1 MEVRNIEERL
11 AETRKDKIPVL
22 ATNSFMK
29 IISNSFDFSAIAPA
43 MQSYVDRKILSGV
56 SSAVLRGQDL
66 VHFHAAGYADIEN
79 QIPLDHQH
87 LFRVFSNSKLVTSIA
102 ILQLIE
108 EGLLGLDD
116 PVERYLPQLGKRRV
130 LLPGATSI
138 DQTEP
143 ARSSITIRQLLT
155 HTSGLSYGLLD
166 HGSTI
171 YKAYVERKV
180 LNAFEPLS
188 ELINVL
194 EELPLTFHPGTAWEY
209 SIATDVLSRVVE
221 VVSGDN
227 FDIYLH
233 AKIFSPLGMNDTA
246 FWLPPHKHHRLT
258 AYYAGT
264 DPMNVLNRD
273 LKRLEKSP
281 YPEAFLKPIP
291 RFSGGGGLVSSMQDM
306 LALMRSLM
314 PGGHAVL
321 KPESIALMMQNHLPA
336 GWGIA
341 FPGVGDVPGKGFGFG
356 GAVTM
361 QPGENDPPQAHGE
374 FEWGGIAGTHW
385 WISPRHNLAGLLM
398 TQRQMA
404 FWHPYSFEFKRL
416 VYQAVVG

>member
-1 MEVRNIEERL
+1 M
-11 AETRKDKIPVL
+11 
-22 ATNSFMK
+22 
-29 IISNSFDFSAIAPA
+29 IITPNHHDFSAIAPA

-56 SSAVLRGQDL
+56 SSAILSGQDV
-66 VHFHAAGYADIEN
+66 VHFHAAGWADIEN
-79 QIPLDHQH
+79 QIPLRHDH
-87 LFRVFSNSKLVTSIA
+87 LFRVFSNTKLLTSMA
-102 ILQLIE
+102 IMQLIE
-108 EGLLGLDD
+108 QGKLGLDD
-116 PVERYLPQLGKRRV
+116 AVEIYLPQLGKRQV
-130 LLPGATSI
+130 LIPGATDI
-138 DQTEP
+138 HQTEA
-143 ARSSITIRQLLT
+143 ARSAITVRQLLT

-194 EELPLTFHPGTAWEY
+194 EELPLSFHPGERWEY
-209 SIATDVLSRVVE
+209 SIATDVLSRLVE

-227 FDIYLH
+227 FDVYLH
-233 AKIFSPLGMNDTA
+233 AHILSPLGMNDTS
-246 FWLPPHKHHRLT
+246 FWVPPHKHERLT

-291 RFSGGGGLVSSMQDM
+291 RFSGGGGLVSSMHDM
-306 LALMRSLM
+306 LALMRSFL

-321 KPESIALMMQNHLPA
+321 KPESIQQMMQNHLPA

-341 FPGVGDVPGKGFGFG
+341 FPGVGDVPGKGFGLG
-356 GAVTM
+356 GAVTLR
-361 QPGENDPPQAHGE
+361 PDENDPADAEGE

-385 WISPRHNLAGLLM
+385 WISPRHNMAGLLM

-404 FWHPYSFEFKRL
+404 FWHPYSFEFKKL
-416 VYQAVVG
+416 AYAAMGH

>member
-1 MEVRNIEERL
+1 MTKITLIFIILVEVKYSLLLSNL
-11 AETRKDKIPVL
+11 P
-22 ATNSFMK
+22 M
-29 IISNSFDFSAIAPA
+29 IITPSHHDFSAIAPA

-56 SSAVLRGQDL
+56 SSAILSGQDL
-66 VHFHAAGYADIEN
+66 VHFQVTGWADIEN
-79 QIPLDHQH
+79 QIPLRHDH
-87 LFRVFSNSKLVTSIA
+87 LFRVFSNTKLLTSMA
-102 ILQLIE
+102 IMQLVE
-108 EGLLGLDD
+108 HDQLKLDD
-116 PVERYLPQLGKRRV
+116 PVEIYLPQLGQRQV
-130 LLPGATSI
+130 LIPGATDI
-138 DQTEP
+138 RQTEV
-143 ARSSITIRQLLT
+143 ARSAITVRQLLT

-194 EELPLTFHPGTAWEY
+194 EELPLSFHPGTQWEY
-209 SIATDVLSRVVE
+209 SIATDVLSRLVE

-227 FDIYLH
+227 FDVYLH
-233 AKIFSPLGMNDTA
+233 AHILSPLGMNDTS
-246 FWLPPHKHHRLT
+246 FWVPPHKHDRLS
-258 AYYAGT
+258 AYYAGS

-291 RFSGGGGLVSSMQDM
+291 RFSGGGGLVSSMHDM
-306 LALMRSLM
+306 LALMRSFL

-321 KPESIALMMQNHLPA
+321 KPESMQLMMQNHLPA

-341 FPGVGDVPGKGFGFG
+341 FPGVGDVPGKGFGLG
-356 GAVTM
+356 GAVTLR
-361 QPGENDPPQAHGE
+361 PGENDPVDAEGE

-385 WISPRHNLAGLLM
+385 WISPRHNMAGLLM

-404 FWHPYSFEFKRL
+404 FWHPYSFEFKKL
-416 VYQAVVG
+416 AYAAMLGK

>member
-1 MEVRNIEERL
+1 MNFPIKVTPNHY
-11 AETRKDKIPVL
+11 
-22 ATNSFMK
+22 
-29 IISNSFDFSAIAPA
+29 DFSAIAPA

-56 SSAVLRGQDL
+56 SSAILSGQDL
-66 VHFHAAGYADIEN
+66 VHFHAAGWADIEN
-79 QIPLDHQH
+79 QIPLRHDH
-87 LFRVFSNSKLVTSIA
+87 LFRVFSNTKLLTSMA
-102 ILQLIE
+102 IMQLIE
-108 EGLLGLDD
+108 QGKLGLDD
-116 PVERYLPQLGKRRV
+116 AVEIYLPQLGKRQV
-130 LLPGATSI
+130 LIPGATDIS
-138 DQTEP
+138 QTEA
-143 ARSSITIRQLLT
+143 ARSAITVHQLLT

-180 LNAFEPLS
+180 LNAFAPLS
-188 ELINVL
+188 ELMDVL
-194 EELPLTFHPGTAWEY
+194 EELPLSFHPGERWEY
-209 SIATDVLSRVVE
+209 SIATDVLSRLVE

-227 FDIYLH
+227 FDVYLH
-233 AKIFSPLGMNDTA
+233 AHILSPLGMNDTS
-246 FWLPPHKHHRLT
+246 FWVPPHKHERLT

-291 RFSGGGGLVSSMQDM
+291 RFSGGGGLVSSMHDM
-306 LALMRSLM
+306 LALMRSFL

-321 KPESIALMMQNHLPA
+321 KPESIQMMMRNHLPA

-341 FPGVGDVPGKGFGFG
+341 FPGVGDVPGKGFGLG
-356 GAVTM
+356 GAVTLR
-361 QPGENDPPQAHGE
+361 PSENDPADAEGE

-385 WISPRHNLAGLLM
+385 WISPRHNIAGLLM

-404 FWHPYSFEFKRL
+404 FWHPYSFEFKKL
-416 VYQAVVG
+416 AYAAMLK

>member
-1 MEVRNIEERL
+1 MNFPIKVTPNHY
-11 AETRKDKIPVL
+11 
-22 ATNSFMK
+22 
-29 IISNSFDFSAIAPA
+29 DFSAIEPA

-56 SSAVLRGQDL
+56 SSAILSGQDL
-66 VHFHAAGYADIEN
+66 VHFHAAGWADIEN
-79 QIPLDHQH
+79 QIPLRHDH
-87 LFRVFSNSKLVTSIA
+87 LFRVFSNTKLLTSMA
-102 ILQLIE
+102 IMQLIE
-108 EGLLGLDD
+108 QGKLGLDD
-116 PVERYLPQLGKRRV
+116 AVEIYLPQLGKRQV
-130 LLPGATSI
+130 LIPGATDIS
-138 DQTEP
+138 QTEA
-143 ARSSITIRQLLT
+143 ARSAITVSQLLT

-180 LNAFEPLS
+180 LNAFAPLS
-188 ELINVL
+188 ELIDVL
-194 EELPLTFHPGTAWEY
+194 EELPLSFHPGERWEY
-209 SIATDVLSRVVE
+209 SIATDVLSRLVE

-227 FDIYLH
+227 FDVYLH
-233 AKIFSPLGMNDTA
+233 AHILSPLGMNDTS
-246 FWLPPHKHHRLT
+246 FWVPPHKHERLT

-291 RFSGGGGLVSSMQDM
+291 RFSGGGGLVSSMHDM
-306 LALMRSLM
+306 LALMRSFL

-321 KPESIALMMQNHLPA
+321 KAESIQMMMQNHLPA

-341 FPGVGDVPGKGFGFG
+341 FPGVGDVPGKGFGLG
-356 GAVTM
+356 GAVTLRS
-361 QPGENDPPQAHGE
+361 GENDPADAEGE

-385 WISPRHNLAGLLM
+385 WISPRHNIAGLLM

-404 FWHPYSFEFKRL
+404 FWHPYSFEFKKL
-416 VYQAVVG
+416 AYAAMLK

>member
-1 MEVRNIEERL
+1 MNFPI
-11 AETRKDKIPVL
+11 K
-22 ATNSFMK
+22 ATPNHY
-29 IISNSFDFSAIAPA
+29 DFSAIEPA

-56 SSAVLRGQDL
+56 SSAILSGQDL
-66 VHFHAAGYADIEN
+66 VHFHAAGWADIEN
-79 QIPLDHQH
+79 QIPLRHDH
-87 LFRVFSNSKLVTSIA
+87 LFRVFSNTKLLTSMA
-102 ILQLIE
+102 IMQLIE
-108 EGLLGLDD
+108 QGKLGLDD
-116 PVERYLPQLGKRRV
+116 ALEIYLPQLGKRQV
-130 LLPGATSI
+130 LIPGATDIS
-138 DQTEP
+138 QTEA
-143 ARSSITIRQLLT
+143 ARSAITVRQLLT

-180 LNAFEPLS
+180 LNAFAPLS
-188 ELINVL
+188 ELIDVL
-194 EELPLTFHPGTAWEY
+194 EELPLSFHPGERWEY
-209 SIATDVLSRVVE
+209 SIATDVLSRLVE

-227 FDIYLH
+227 FDVYLH
-233 AKIFSPLGMNDTA
+233 AHILSPLGMNDTS
-246 FWLPPHKHHRLT
+246 FWVPPHKHERLT

-291 RFSGGGGLVSSMQDM
+291 RFSGGGGLVSSMHDM
-306 LALMRSLM
+306 LALMRSFL

-321 KPESIALMMQNHLPA
+321 KAESIQMMMQNHLPT

-341 FPGVGDVPGKGFGFG
+341 FPGVGDVPGKGFGLG
-356 GAVTM
+356 GAVTLRS
-361 QPGENDPPQAHGE
+361 GENDPADAEGE

-385 WISPRHNLAGLLM
+385 WISPRHNIAGLLM

-404 FWHPYSFEFKRL
+404 FWHPYSFEFKKL
-416 VYQAVVG
+416 AYAAMLK

>member
-1 MEVRNIEERL
+1 M
-11 AETRKDKIPVL
+11 
-22 ATNSFMK
+22 
-29 IISNSFDFSAIAPA
+29 IIKPSHYDFSAIAPA

-56 SSAVLRGQDL
+56 SSAVLHGQDL
-66 VHFHAAGYADIEN
+66 VHFQAAGWADIEN
-79 QIPLDHQH
+79 QIPLRHDH
-87 LFRVFSNSKLVTSIA
+87 LFRVFSNTKLLTSMA
-102 ILQLIE
+102 IMQLLESGQLQ
-108 EGLLGLDD
+108 LDD
-116 PVERYLPQLGKRRV
+116 PVEIYLPQLGKRQV
-130 LLPGATSI
+130 LLPGATDI
-138 DQTEP
+138 NQTEA
-143 ARSSITIRQLLT
+143 ARSAITVRQLLT

-166 HGSTI
+166 HGSTM

-194 EELPLTFHPGTAWEY
+194 EELPLSFHPGTQWEY
-209 SIATDVLSRVVE
+209 SIATDVLSRLVE

-227 FDIYLH
+227 FDVYLH
-233 AKIFSPLGMNDTA
+233 AHILSPLGMNDTS
-246 FWLPPHKHHRLT
+246 FWVPPHKHDRLS
-258 AYYAGT
+258 AYYAGS

-291 RFSGGGGLVSSMQDM
+291 RFSGGGGLVSSMHDM
-306 LALMRSLM
+306 LALMRSFL

-321 KPESIALMMQNHLPA
+321 KPESIQLMMQNHLPA

-341 FPGVGDVPGKGFGFG
+341 FPGVGDVPGKGFGLG
-356 GAVTM
+356 GAVTLR
-361 QPGENDPPQAHGE
+361 PGENDPADAEGE

-385 WISPRHNLAGLLM
+385 WISPRHNMAGLLM

-404 FWHPYSFEFKRL
+404 FWHPYSFEFKKL
-416 VYQAVVG
+416 AYAAMLGK

>member
-1 MEVRNIEERL
+1 M
-11 AETRKDKIPVL
+11 
-22 ATNSFMK
+22 
-29 IISNSFDFSAIAPA
+29 IITPNHHDFSAIAPA

-56 SSAVLRGQDL
+56 SSAILSGQDV
-66 VHFHAAGYADIEN
+66 VHFHAAGWADIEN
-79 QIPLDHQH
+79 QIPLRHDH
-87 LFRVFSNSKLVTSIA
+87 LFRVFSNTKLLTSMA
-102 ILQLIE
+102 IMQLIE
-108 EGLLGLDD
+108 QGKLGLDD
-116 PVERYLPQLGKRRV
+116 AVEIYLPQLGKRQV
-130 LLPGATSI
+130 LIPGATDI
-138 DQTEP
+138 HQTEA
-143 ARSSITIRQLLT
+143 ARSAITVRQLLT

-194 EELPLTFHPGTAWEY
+194 EELPLSFHPGERWEY
-209 SIATDVLSRVVE
+209 SIATDVLSRLVE

-227 FDIYLH
+227 FDVYLH
-233 AKIFSPLGMNDTA
+233 AHILSPLGMNDTS
-246 FWLPPHKHHRLT
+246 FWVPPHKHERLT

-291 RFSGGGGLVSSMQDM
+291 RFSGGGGLVSSMHDM
-306 LALMRSLM
+306 LALMRSFL

-321 KPESIALMMQNHLPA
+321 KPESIQQMMQNHLPA

-341 FPGVGDVPGKGFGFG
+341 FPGVGDVPGKGFGLG
-356 GAVTM
+356 GAVTLR
-361 QPGENDPPQAHGE
+361 PGENDPADAEGE

-385 WISPRHNLAGLLM
+385 WISPRHNMAGLLM

-404 FWHPYSFEFKRL
+404 FWHPYSFEFKKL
-416 VYQAVVG
+416 AYAAMGH

>member
-1 MEVRNIEERL
+1 M
-11 AETRKDKIPVL
+11 
-22 ATNSFMK
+22 
-29 IISNSFDFSAIAPA
+29 IITPSHYDFSAIAPA
-43 MQSYVDRKILSGV
+43 MQTYVDRKILSGV
-56 SSAVLRGQDL
+56 SSAILSGQDL
-66 VHFHAAGYADIEN
+66 VHFHAAGWADIEN
-79 QIPLDHQH
+79 QIPLRHDH
-87 LFRVFSNSKLVTSIA
+87 LFRVFSNTKLLTSMA
-102 ILQLIE
+102 IMQLIE
-108 EGLLGLDD
+108 QGKLGLDD
-116 PVERYLPQLGKRRV
+116 PVEIYMPQLGQRQV
-130 LLPGATSI
+130 LIPGATDIS
-138 DQTEP
+138 QTEA
-143 ARSSITIRQLLT
+143 ARSAITVRQLLT

-188 ELINVL
+188 ELINIL
-194 EELPLTFHPGTAWEY
+194 EELPLSFHPGERWEY
-209 SIATDVLSRVVE
+209 SIATDVLSRLVE

-227 FDIYLH
+227 FDVYLH
-233 AKIFSPLGMNDTA
+233 AHILSRLGMNDTS
-246 FWLPPHKHHRLT
+246 FWVPPHKHERLT

-291 RFSGGGGLVSSMQDM
+291 RFSGGGGLVSSMHDM
-306 LALMRSLM
+306 LALMRSFL

-321 KPESIALMMQNHLPA
+321 RPESIRLMMQNHLPA

-341 FPGVGDVPGKGFGFG
+341 FPGVGDVPGKGFGLG
-356 GAVTM
+356 GAVTLR
-361 QPGENDPPQAHGE
+361 PGENDPADAEGE

-385 WISPRHNLAGLLM
+385 WISPRHNIAGLLM

-404 FWHPYSFEFKRL
+404 FWHPYSFEFKKL
-416 VYQAVVG
+416 AYAAMLK